1 MPQINYYVCDGDC
14 PSSGDTFAGD
24 SSCGGGCD
32 SGCDCKEANTG
43 NIGNTPIGYSPNE
56 FISKTRGVPSA
67 GSTNYG
73 PRGQRQA
80 FRDFQGN
87 PLDYIGNI
95 KRTSNI
101 DPRTYPMSTR
111 SVQGGQQIMNS
122 PGWRRGEVSTKK
134 GFRRFAGDDRG
145 TMMTMSVTKL
155 VMGYLA
161 VGLTAFVV
169 GYSIMKGKDLA
180 Q

>member
-1 MPQINYYVCDGDC
+1 MAC
-14 PSSGDTFAGD
+14 PS
-24 SSCGGGCD
+24 CGPGCNYNCVD
-32 SGCDCKEANTG
+32 GNCVEEPRDNE
-43 NIGNTPIGYSPNE
+43 NIGLD
-56 FISKTRGVPSA
+56 ISKTRGVPSA

-80 FRDFQGN
+80 F
-87 PLDYIGNI
+87 
-95 KRTSNI
+95 S
-101 DPRTYPMSTR
+101 
-111 SVQGGQQIMNS
+111 
-122 PGWRRGEVSTKK
+122 
-134 GFRRFAGDDRG
+134 RFAGDDRG

-180 Q
+180 E